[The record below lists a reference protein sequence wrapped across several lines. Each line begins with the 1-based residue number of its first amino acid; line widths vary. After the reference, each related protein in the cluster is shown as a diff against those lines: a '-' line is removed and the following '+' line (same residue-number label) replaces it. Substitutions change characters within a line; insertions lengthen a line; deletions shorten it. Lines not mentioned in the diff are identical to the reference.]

1 MSEYFVLLGKLQDI
15 IQNDE
20 DFRDG
25 EKKSMYKLIDE
36 LVGFYYM
43 CKPKPKEHHC
53 TVCDGKE

>member
-15 IQNDE
+15 INKDD
-20 DFRDG
+20 DFRPG

-43 CKPKPKEHHC
+43 CKPKP
-53 TVCDGKE
+53 T